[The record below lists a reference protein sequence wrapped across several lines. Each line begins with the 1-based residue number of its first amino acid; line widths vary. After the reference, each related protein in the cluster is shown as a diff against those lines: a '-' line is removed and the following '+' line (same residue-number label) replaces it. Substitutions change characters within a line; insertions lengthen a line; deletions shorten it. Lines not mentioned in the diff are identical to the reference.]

1 MTCLLGEMT
10 RQRFPMGL
18 LMARC
23 AESDQILGSVIAQS
37 AARLNVMNLQT
48 LHTPARLATPAISL

>member
-23 AESDQILGSVIAQS
+23 AESDQILGSVIALS
-37 AARLNVMNLQT
+37 ASPPNVMNLKT
-48 LHTPARLATPAISL
+48 VDASTRLATPAVSL